1 MKARG
6 MKVRSLL
13 ISATVLAA
21 SAFPA
26 RGETL
31 YEAMRDA
38 YYFNPSVEAARS
50 NLRALGETVPIA
62 EAGFLP
68 TLAFQA
74 QQQIDQRLTERNSF
88 PSASSR
94 PLTGALIGQINLY
107 DGGETANNVSQAK
120 ANVEAA
126 YSALNATEQMTLL
139 SAVDAFF
146 DVLRDH
152 ELRELTRENLKNLQE
167 ELDASKA
174 RFEVGEVTLTDVA
187 QAESRVAQANSG
199 LIQAEGA
206 LRNSAAEYRGVVGR
220 LPTKLEPPENLP
232 PLPETL
238 IDAETDAIATHPTIR
253 SARANE
259 RAAVFAIRS
268 ALADKLP
275 TLDLQGTLQGT
286 LSDSIVGDS
295 LFSNDNDDTRSAS
308 LNLTLTFN
316 APIYQGGRVDAEVR
330 QARHIASQAR
340 AEYHDAVRTVQQN
353 VSTSWQA
360 IVTARGSIDAELQR
374 VRAAQIAFEGVS
386 EELRVGSR
394 DTLDVLNAEAELLAA
409 QIALV
414 QAVRNHNVAAYT
426 LLAAIGRL
434 DPESVNLE
442 PVFDA
447 AADPNKLNGTVS
459 YGYPDDA
466 TTAWRF
472 PWRP

>member
-1 MKARG
+1 MKAR
-6 MKVRSLL
+6 KLL
-13 ISATVLAA
+13 LSAALLAVVA
-21 SAFPA
+21 LPA
-26 RGETL
+26 RSETL
-31 YEAMRDA
+31 YDAMRDA
-38 YYFNPSVEAARS
+38 YFFNPSVEAARA
-50 NLRALGETVPIA
+50 NLRALGESVPIA
-62 EAGFLP
+62 KSGFLP

-74 QQQIDQRLTERNSF
+74 QQQVNQRLTERNSF

-94 PLTGALIGQINLY
+94 PLTGSLTGQINLY
-107 DGGETANNVSQAK
+107 DGGETANNVSQAE
-120 ANVEAA
+120 ANVEAGYA
-126 YSALNATEQMTLL
+126 NLNATEQQTLL
-139 SAVDAFF
+139 STADAFF

-152 ELRELTRENLKNLQE
+152 ELRDLTRQNLKNLQE

-187 QAESRVAQANSG
+187 QAESRVAAANSS

-206 LRNSAAEYRGVVGR
+206 LRNSAAEYRGIVGR

-232 PLPETL
+232 ELPATL
-238 IDAETDAIATHPTIR
+238 SEAETDATATHPSIR
-253 SARANE
+253 AARANE

-275 TLDLQGTLQGT
+275 SLDLQGTLQGQ

-295 LFSNDNDDTRSAS
+295 LFSNRDSDTRSAS

-330 QARHIASQAR
+330 QARHNASQAR
-340 AEYHDAVRTVQQN
+340 AQYHDAVRTVQQN
-353 VSTSWQA
+353 VHVSWQTL
-360 IVTARGSIDAELQR
+360 VTARGSIDAELQR
-374 VRAAQIAFEGVS
+374 VRAARLAFEGVS

-394 DTLDVLNAEAELLAA
+394 DTLDVLNAEAELLNA

-434 DPESVNLE
+434 DPERFDLT
-442 PVFDA
+442 PVFDV
-447 AADPNKLNGTVS
+447 AADPTQLNAPVS
-459 YGYPDDA
+459 FDHPRDA
-466 TTAWRF
+466 VTAWRF

>member
-1 MKARG
+1 MKA
-6 MKVRSLL
+6 RSLL
-13 ISATVLAA
+13 ISATMIAA

-26 RGETL
+26 RSETL
-31 YEAMRDA
+31 YDAMRDA

-74 QQQIDQRLTERNSF
+74 QQQINQRLTERNSL

-94 PLTGALIGQINLY
+94 PLTGTLTGNLNLY

-126 YSALNATEQMTLL
+126 YSNLNATEQQTLL
-139 SAVDAFF
+139 SAADAFF

-152 ELRELTRENLKNLQE
+152 ELRDLTRENLSNLQE
-167 ELDASKA
+167 ELVASKA

-187 QAESRVAQANSG
+187 QAESRVAEANSN

-220 LPTKLEPPENLP
+220 LPTKLEPPETLP
-232 PLPETL
+232 QLPTTL
-238 IDAETDAIATHPTIR
+238 IAAETDAIATHPTIR
-253 SARANE
+253 AARASE

-268 ALADKLP
+268 AMADKLP
-275 TLDLQGTLQGT
+275 TLDVQGSLQGT

-295 LFSNDNDDTRSAS
+295 LFSNRETDTRSAS

-330 QARHIASQAR
+330 QARHSASQAR
-340 AEYHDAVRTVQQN
+340 ADYHNAVRTVQQN
-353 VSTSWQA
+353 VSISWQSL
-360 IVTARGSIDAELQR
+360 VTARSSIQAELQR

-394 DTLDVLNAEAELLAA
+394 DTIDVLNAEAELLSA

-414 QAVRNHNVAAYT
+414 QAVRNLNVAAYT
-426 LLAAIGRL
+426 LLSAIGRL
-434 DPESVNLE
+434 DPESFNLT
-442 PVFDA
+442 PVFDV
-447 AADPNKLNGTVS
+447 AADPSQLNAPVS
-459 YGYPDDA
+459 SGYPNDS